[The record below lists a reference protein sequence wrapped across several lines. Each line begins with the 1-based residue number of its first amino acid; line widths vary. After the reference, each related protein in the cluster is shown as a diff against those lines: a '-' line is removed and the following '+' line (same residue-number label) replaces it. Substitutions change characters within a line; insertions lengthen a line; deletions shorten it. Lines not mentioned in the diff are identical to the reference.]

1 MVRRELVRRG
11 AGSVRTSVA
20 TGLDPRI
27 VTAVPTDPPFTRKF
41 LNIMRLSRLFTLAI
55 PVALATAGAVWFLN
69 LGQPAEPRLDYE
81 TAAVEKGTIRR
92 IVSTSGPVRALV
104 TVSVGS
110 FLSGPVESVNVDFNS
125 EVKPG
130 DILAKL
136 DRRTFSA
143 KVAEAEAN
151 LLAAK
156 AALANQKAAAI
167 KAEAVLLNS
176 ERTIARQKSLALKK
190 FASEQALDNAI
201 RDRDVAKADIAVAK
215 SQIDTANAQIVQR
228 QAVLDSAAVD
238 LERSEIKSPIA
249 GTVILRSVDPGQ
261 TVASSFQAP
270 ELFKIAQDLS
280 RIRIEAQVNEAD
292 VGSIAEGNPVTFSV
306 DAYPDREFEGR
317 VTQIRLAATE
327 INNVVTYTVIIE
339 AQNEDRRLFPGM
351 TANVRIES
359 ARRDDVLRL
368 SNDALRF
375 RPRGEQ
381 GASDNRGNGGGDRSA
396 RTVERLKGELE
407 LTDAQAETLKAEVD
421 ALAKDAREQSQG
433 GSFGPARPDPAAFRM
448 KLNMRIEQALV
459 PTMSEDQRKIYERWK
474 KGRESTRSAALWVL
488 DAAGQLER
496 RMARVGLADDQFTE
510 IVGGDLKEGDRL
522 IVRVREAKK

>member
-1 MVRRELVRRG
+1 M
-11 AGSVRTSVA
+11 T
-20 TGLDPRI
+20 T
-27 VTAVPTDPPFTRKF
+27 
-41 LNIMRLSRLFTLAI
+41 RLSRLFTLAV
-55 PVALATAGAVWFLN
+55 PVALALGGVIWFLN
-69 LGQPAEPRLDYE
+69 LGAPSKPAFEYE
-81 TAAVEKGTIRR
+81 TVAVEKGTIRR

-110 FLSGPVESVNVDFNS
+110 YLSGPVDSVNVDFNS

-130 DILAKL
+130 DVLAKL
-136 DRRTFSA
+136 DRRTFAA

-151 LLAAK
+151 LLAAQ
-156 AALANQKAAAI
+156 AALTNQKAARI
-167 KAEAVLLNS
+167 KADAVLVNA
-176 ERTIARQKSLALKK
+176 ERTIERQRSLAEKR

-201 RDRDVAKADIAVAK
+201 RDRDVAKAEIEVVN
-215 SQIDTANAQIVQR
+215 SLIETAEAQIVQR
-228 QAVLDSAAVD
+228 KAALDSARVD
-238 LERSEIKSPIA
+238 LERSEIKSPIS
-249 GTVILRSVDPGQ
+249 GTVISRSVDPGQ

-292 VGSIAEGNPVTFSV
+292 VGSIAEGNPVTFTV

-339 AQNEDRRLFPGM
+339 AKNEDRRLFPGM

-359 ARRDDVLRL
+359 ARRDDVMRV

-375 RPRGEQ
+375 RPRDGQ
-381 GASDNRGNGGGDRSA
+381 GATEARSA
-396 RTVERLKGELE
+396 DAANRSERTVERLKGELD
-407 LTDAQAETLKAEVD
+407 LTPAQVEALRGEIQAIAAETKAS
-421 ALAKDAREQSQG
+421 AQSG
-433 GSFGPARPDPAAFRM
+433 GFGPASFDPSAFRM

-459 PTMSEDQRKIYERWK
+459 PTMSEDQRKTYERWK
-474 KGRESTRSAALWVL
+474 KGRETTRTAAVWVL
-488 DAAGQLER
+488 DGQGQPER

-510 IVGGDLKEGDRL
+510 IVGGDVKNGDKL

>member
-1 MVRRELVRRG
+1 
-11 AGSVRTSVA
+11 
-20 TGLDPRI
+20 
-27 VTAVPTDPPFTRKF
+27 
-41 LNIMRLSRLFTLAI
+41 MRLSRLFTLAI
-55 PVALATAGAVWFLN
+55 PVALAAAVAAYFLN
-69 LGQPAEPRLDYE
+69 LGQPAQPRLAYE
-81 TAAVEKGTIRR
+81 TAVVETGTIRR

-110 FLSGPVESVNVDFNS
+110 YLSGPVDTVNVDFNS
-125 EVKPG
+125 EVQPG
-130 DILAKL
+130 DVLAKL
-136 DRRTFSA
+136 DRRTFAA

-156 AALANQKAAAI
+156 AALTNQKAALI

-176 ERTIARQKSLALKK
+176 ERTIERQRSLAQKK
-190 FASEQALDNAI
+190 FASEQSLDNAI
-201 RDRDVAKADIAVAK
+201 RDRDVARAEIAVVK
-215 SQIDTANAQIVQR
+215 SLIETADAQIVQR
-228 QAVLDSAAVD
+228 QAVLDSARVD

-249 GTVILRSVDPGQ
+249 GTVISRSVDPGQ

-292 VGSIAEGNPVTFSV
+292 VGSIAEGNPVTFTV

-339 AQNEDRRLFPGM
+339 AKNEDRRLFPGM

-359 ARRDDVLRL
+359 ARRDGVLRI

-381 GASDNRGNGGGDRSA
+381 AASDGRGNGGGDRSA
-396 RTVERLKGELE
+396 RTVERLKGELA
-407 LTDAQAETLKAEVD
+407 LTDEQAEKLKAEVQ
-421 ALAKDAREQSQG
+421 AIGAEARAEAQG
-433 GSFGPARPDPAAFRM
+433 GSFGARPDPAAFRM
-448 KLNMRIEQALV
+448 KLNMRIEQVIV
-459 PTMSEDQRKIYERWK
+459 PTMSEEQRKTYERWK
-474 KGRESTRSAALWVL
+474 KGRESTRSAALWAL
-488 DAAGQLER
+488 DAAGQPER
-496 RMARVGLADDQFTE
+496 RMARIGLADDQFTE
-510 IVGGDLKEGDRL
+510 LVGGDLKEGDKL

>member
-1 MVRRELVRRG
+1 M
-11 AGSVRTSVA
+11 T
-20 TGLDPRI
+20 T
-27 VTAVPTDPPFTRKF
+27 
-41 LNIMRLSRLFTLAI
+41 RLSRLFTLAV
-55 PVALATAGAVWFLN
+55 PVALALGGVIWFLN
-69 LGQPAEPRLDYE
+69 LGAPSKPAFEYE
-81 TAAVEKGTIRR
+81 TVAVEKGTIRR

-110 FLSGPVESVNVDFNS
+110 YLSGPVDSVNVDFNS

-130 DILAKL
+130 DVLAKL
-136 DRRTFSA
+136 DRRTFA
-143 KVAEAEAN
+143 AEVAEAEAN
-151 LLAAK
+151 LLAAQ
-156 AALANQKAAAI
+156 AALTNQKAARI
-167 KAEAVLLNS
+167 KADAVLVNA
-176 ERTIARQKSLALKK
+176 ERTIERQRSLAEKR

-201 RDRDVAKADIAVAK
+201 RDRDVAKAEIEVVN
-215 SQIDTANAQIVQR
+215 SLIETAEAQIVQR
-228 QAVLDSAAVD
+228 KAALDSARVD
-238 LERSEIKSPIA
+238 LERSEIKSPIS
-249 GTVILRSVDPGQ
+249 GTVISRSVDPGQ

-292 VGSIAEGNPVTFSV
+292 VGSIAEGNPVTFTV

-339 AQNEDRRLFPGM
+339 AKNEDRRLFPGM

-359 ARRDDVLRL
+359 ARRDDVMRV

-375 RPRGEQ
+375 RPRDAQ
-381 GASDNRGNGGGDRSA
+381 GAAEARSA
-396 RTVERLKGELE
+396 DAANRSERTVERLKGELD
-407 LTDAQAETLKAEVD
+407 LTPAQVEALRGEIQAIAAETKAS
-421 ALAKDAREQSQG
+421 AQSG
-433 GSFGPARPDPAAFRM
+433 GFGPSSFDPSAFRM

-459 PTMSEDQRKIYERWK
+459 PTMSEDQRKTYERWK
-474 KGRESTRSAALWVL
+474 KGRETTRTAAVWVL
-488 DAAGQLER
+488 DGQGQPER

-510 IVGGDLKEGDRL
+510 IVGGDVKDGDKL